1 MAKDTREQERKGGG
15 DDRTLDVRESAHG
28 PAGPPHS
35 PFGLMRRLLDDGGVD
50 ALQAKATFTNGVLE
64 ITIPAPP
71 RPRARSIEI
80 QEGAGA
86 KAPQTSK
93 SA

>member
-1 MAKDTREQERKGGG
+1 
-15 DDRTLDVRESAHG
+15 
-28 PAGPPHS
+28 
-35 PFGLMRRLLDDGGVD
+35 VD